1 MERVPLEVEA
11 REPGPSSAARAL
23 RRTGKIPGVLYGAG
37 REASSFAV
45 AQTVLREALTG
56 DAGRH
61 AVLDVKVPGEK
72 AAVPAILKE
81 FQLDPIR
88 DRVIHVDL
96 LAIRLDEPIEARA
109 TVNLIGEPRGVKFDG
124 GVLEQPT
131 HEISV
136 FGLPASLVDHVDVDV
151 SDLGVGDSLKLTDV
165 AVPEGL
171 TFPGDLDLVLATV
184 TGSSPVEAPEDEAAA
199 AEAAEAAISDA
210 PEATPEAE

>member
-37 REASSFAV
+37 RTASSFAV

-136 FGLPASLVDHVDVDV
+136 LGLPSALVDHVDVDV

-165 AVPEGL
+165 ATPEGI

-210 PEATPEAE
+210 PEAAPEAE

>member
-37 REASSFAV
+37 RTASSFAV

-151 SDLGVGDSLKLTDV
+151 SELGVGDSLKLTDV
-165 AVPEGL
+165 AIPEGL

-184 TGSSPVEAPEDEAAA
+184 TGASPVEAPEDEAAA
-199 AEAAEAAISDA
+199 AEAAEAAISEA
-210 PEATPEAE
+210 PEAAPEAE